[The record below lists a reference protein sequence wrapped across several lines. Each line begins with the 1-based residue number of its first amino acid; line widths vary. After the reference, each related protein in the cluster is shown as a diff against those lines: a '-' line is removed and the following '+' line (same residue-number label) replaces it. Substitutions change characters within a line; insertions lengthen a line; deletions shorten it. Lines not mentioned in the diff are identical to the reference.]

1 MNLAE
6 TVYLMVQKSMKAA
19 QLTDLR
25 VGTVTS
31 VDPLEI
37 TTDPAM
43 PPIPSSILYLTSA
56 VVEKKIPVLT
66 HSHEVNGLSHTHN
79 VTGLSHQHSTGGLS
93 HTHTVDGLSHTHTT
107 ETGTTGSALGG
118 SYTSG
123 DALNSTYASD
133 TQLTDSY
140 PTTGALG
147 DVESTSALGSVA
159 CIENGVTLP
168 VENGYIILN
177 RALAVGDMVLLLRV
191 QNGQKFIVLSRI
203 FEEVS

>member
-31 VDPLEI
+31 VDPLEV

-43 PPIPSSILYLTSA
+43 PPIPSSILYLTSS
-56 VVEKKIPVLT
+56 VVEKKIPVLS
-66 HSHEVNGLSHTHN
+66 HSHDVNGLSHTHT
-79 VTGLSHQHSTGGLS
+79 VSGLGHQHSTGGLS
-93 HTHTVDGLSHTHTT
+93 HTHTVTDGN
-107 ETGTTGSALGG
+107 TGAALGD
-118 SYTSG
+118 SYTSDEQLTG
-123 DALNSTYASD
+123 AYDTSSALSGDVTSTDAL
-133 TQLTDSY
+133 DS
-140 PTTGALG
+140 
-147 DVESTSALGSVA
+147 VS

-168 VENGYIILN
+168 VEGGYIILN
-177 RALAVGDMVLLLRV
+177 RALAVGDKVLLLRV

>member
-43 PPIPSSILYLTSA
+43 APLPAGVLYLTSA
-56 VVEKKIPVLT
+56 VVEKKIPVLS
-66 HSHEVNGLSHTHN
+66 HSHDVPGLSHSHA
-79 VTGLSHQHSTGGLS
+79 VSGLGHQHSTGGLS
-93 HTHTVDGLSHTHTT
+93 HTHTV
-107 ETGTTGSALGG
+107 TGGDTGAALGD
-118 SYTSG
+118 S
-123 DALNSTYASD
+123 YASD
-133 TQLTDSY
+133 EQLTGTYDTSAALSGDV
-140 PTTGALG
+140 TSTDALG
-147 DVESTSALGSVA
+147 AVA
-159 CIENGVTLP
+159 CVENGVTLP
-168 VENGYIILN
+168 VEDGYIILN
-177 RALAVGDMVLLLRV
+177 RSLAVGDKVLLLRV

>member
-31 VDPLEI
+31 AAPLEI
-37 TTDPAM
+37 TIDPAM

-56 VVEKKIPVLT
+56 VVEKKIPILS
-66 HSHEVNGLSHTHN
+66 HSHGVNGLSHTHS

-93 HTHTVDGLSHTHTT
+93 HAHTV
-107 ETGTTGSALGG
+107 TGGNTGSALGG
-118 SYTSG
+118 SY
-123 DALNSTYASD
+123 ASD
-133 TQLTDSY
+133 QQLTGTYNTSS
-140 PTTGALG
+140 ALSE
-147 DVESTSALGSVA
+147 DVTSTDALGSVS

-177 RALAVGDMVLLLRV
+177 RALTAGDKVLLLRV

-203 FEEVS
+203 FEEAT